1 MGTADLESK
10 SILREIANLLQHGGE
25 SRTAQMIHAVLDN
38 GNEADIERFLT
49 SNEIWGGA
57 GSIADQSMVS
67 DATQRGILEGLLLN
81 LGKLQLAS
89 GKTNPRTEMWVRA
102 FEQWRRR

>member
-1 MGTADLESK
+1 
-10 SILREIANLLQHGGE
+10 
-25 SRTAQMIHAVLDN
+25 MIHAPVLDN

-49 SNEIWGGA
+49 SNEIRGGA

-67 DATQRGILEGLLLN
+67 DATQRRILEGLLLN

-89 GKTNPRTEMWVRA
+89 GKTNTAHGNVGA
-102 FEQWRRR
+102 SI